1 MTEALPHTAVS
12 LRRSAHDG
20 MRIAATALAKD
31 YGSVRAVRRVDLV
44 AEPGRILGLLGPNGA
59 GKSTTLRMMLGLT
72 RPTSGTVDFDGMA
85 YADIP
90 GNPVSRVGATLTS
103 DAFDPRR
110 TAWRHLWCWAPLA
123 GADSDRITDVLKVV
137 GLTDAAHR
145 PVGQFSLGMRQRL
158 ALATAL
164 LGDPGV
170 LVLDEPANGL
180 DPHGI
185 YWLRRFLRQFADDG
199 GTVVL
204 SSHLLGE
211 VEQMVDDVVLIDKG
225 TVVWRVTM
233 ASLAVE
239 AEWSVVLVDDVAAA
253 ARVLD
258 EQGVRHEAV
267 GRGLRAMA
275 GREVVG
281 SALQGLTYVGDVPIV
296 FPGNLESLFLAL
308 TDDLAGVTR

>member
-1 MTEALPHTAVS
+1 MKALPDT
-12 LRRSAHDG
+12 LERQRRSARHG
-20 MRIAATALAKD
+20 MRISATALAKS
-31 YGSVRAVRRVDLV
+31 YGPVQAVAHVELA

-72 RPTSGTVDFDGMA
+72 RPTSGSVTFDGMA

-90 GNPVSRVGATLTS
+90 GNPVRRVGATLTS
-103 DAFDPRR
+103 DAFGPRR

-123 GADSDRITDVLKVV
+123 GADSKRIDEVLEIV
-137 GLTDAAHR
+137 GLSDAAKR

-164 LGDPGV
+164 LGDPSV

-185 YWLRRFLRQFADDG
+185 FWLRRFLRQFADDG

-225 TVVWRVTM
+225 AVVWRVAM
-233 ASLAVE
+233 SSLTAE
-239 AEWSVVLVDDVAAA
+239 AAWSVLLVEDVGTAVRA
-253 ARVLD
+253 LD
-258 EQGVRHEAV
+258 RHDIRYEAV
-267 GRGLRAMA
+267 GRGLRVMGDESVVSTALA
-275 GREVVG
+275 GMTNPGAAAVV
-281 SALQGLTYVGDVPIV
+281 L
-296 FPGNLESLFLAL
+296 PGNLESLFLAL